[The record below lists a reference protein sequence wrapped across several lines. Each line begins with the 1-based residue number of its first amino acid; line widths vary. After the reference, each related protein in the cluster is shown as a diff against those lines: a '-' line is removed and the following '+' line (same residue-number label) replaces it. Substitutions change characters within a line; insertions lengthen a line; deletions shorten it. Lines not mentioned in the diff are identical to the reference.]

1 MCIFRKYRDIFG
13 KPKEGIH
20 SDRIFKTDRFE
31 GIAKVDFALTSIA
44 SLVIA
49 IICILN
55 GVSLPITTAA
65 VISPFVIG
73 FISHALFCVNTT
85 INKAFLGKLE

>member
-13 KPKEGIH
+13 KPKTGVH
-20 SDRIFKTDRFE
+20 KDRIFKTKNFE
-31 GIAKVDFALTSIA
+31 GVAKVDFVLTLIA
-44 SLVIA
+44 SLIIA

-55 GVSLPITTAA
+55 DISFPIKVFA
-65 VISPFVIG
+65 VILPFFIG

-85 INKAFLGKLE
+85 INKAFIGMLE